1 MLGSKLQSLQVQMN
15 RIVRFSNGQ
24 PSRAEGRGGLPF
36 EGKGMHL
43 KCEPLPHFMTRHA
56 MTGESPRRY
65 SGSKAAG
72 EAGQLARAKEQQ
84 DLVIDLVSQMPS

>member
-1 MLGSKLQSLQVQMN
+1 MHSNVNPCQSTL
-15 RIVRFSNGQ
+15 
-24 PSRAEGRGGLPF
+24 
-36 EGKGMHL
+36 
-43 KCEPLPHFMTRHA
+43 HA

-65 SGSKAAG
+65 SGSKVAG